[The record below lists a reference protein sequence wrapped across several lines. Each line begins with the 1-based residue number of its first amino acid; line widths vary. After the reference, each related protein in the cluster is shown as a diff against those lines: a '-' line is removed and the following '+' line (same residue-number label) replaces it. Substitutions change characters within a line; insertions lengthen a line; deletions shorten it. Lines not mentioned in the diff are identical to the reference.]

1 MKLRKIENKLSFIK
15 KSSGKCSHLVVITLK
30 LCLGEEVGSEG
41 NACELAI
48 VSVLSGLWKGSSTP
62 WQLKRDN
69 QDFFFAVN
77 NHYLLHV
84 HVAINYIQFDHYF
97 FSTMQRALL

>member
-15 KSSGKCSHLVVITLK
+15 KSSGKCSRLVVITLK

-48 VSVLSGLWKGSSTP
+48 VSVLSGLWKSSSTP

-69 QDFFFAVN
+69 QDFF
-77 NHYLLHV
+77 L
-84 HVAINYIQFDHYF
+84 Q
-97 FSTMQRALL
+97 